1 MRKLIFTITFA
12 AMLCLSGCGK
22 EQDTEPAAPV
32 SEYSTIELSGE
43 KHLISDPNS
52 KYEYEI
58 DSSFKAT
65 ESHAAEVS
73 VLSVYAPDKDTW
85 NESDLPRVYLLS
97 DEWIS
102 YAIEEFKEKGTFENA
117 IEAESTDGT
126 GYVFKATIE
135 YYGDMIYLYCI
146 EKDNLCFCM
155 NYPKDYVGTEKE
167 TILKKVLDDA
177 VLRERSK

>member
-1 MRKLIFTITFA
+1 M
-12 AMLCLSGCGK
+12 CLSGCGK
-22 EQDTEPAAPV
+22 TQDTEPAAPV

-73 VLSVYAPDKDTW
+73 VLSVYAPDKDAW

-102 YAIEEFKEKGTFENA
+102 YAIEEFKEKGGNFRKCDRSRISRRNGLCLQSHDR
-117 IEAESTDGT
+117 ILR
-126 GYVFKATIE
+126 GY
-135 YYGDMIYLYCI
+135 DL
-146 EKDNLCFCM
+146 L
-155 NYPKDYVGTEKE
+155 
-167 TILKKVLDDA
+167 ILH
-177 VLRERSK
+177 